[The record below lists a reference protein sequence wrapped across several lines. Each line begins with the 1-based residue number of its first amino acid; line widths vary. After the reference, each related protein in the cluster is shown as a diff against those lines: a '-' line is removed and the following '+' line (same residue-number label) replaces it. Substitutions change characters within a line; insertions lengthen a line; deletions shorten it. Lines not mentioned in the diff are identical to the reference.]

1 MYQERRSV
9 LAAGDLPA
17 AEPERAGGPSGRLD
31 ELVAPAGRGD
41 ERALTELLELVRPL
55 VLRYCENRLHGSAV
69 SAEDVTQEVCIAL
82 LRSLPSYRDRGRPFL
97 AFVHTVA
104 SHRIASA
111 CTTAV
116 RTHERAV
123 AEPPEPGDGCERRD
137 QPELNALDT
146 AAAVEVD
153 RLLHRLPARGR
164 EILLLRVVWGMSV
177 RETAEHLALKPE
189 SVRLNQHRSLQ
200 TLRRMLGGGSIWQLR
215 SEAG

>member
-9 LAAGDLPA
+9 LAADDPPA
-17 AEPERAGGPSGRLD
+17 AEPERAGGPGARID
-31 ELVAPAGRGD
+31 ELVAPARRGD

-137 QPELNALDT
+137 QPELSALDR
-146 AAAVEVD
+146 AAAAEVD
-153 RLLHRLPARGR
+153 RLLHRLPGRAR
-164 EILLLRVVWGMSV
+164 EILLLRVVWGLSV

-189 SVRLNQHRSLQ
+189 SVRLNQHRALQ
-200 TLRRMLGGGSIWQLR
+200 ALRRMLIGGTAWQLR
-215 SEAG
+215 PEAG